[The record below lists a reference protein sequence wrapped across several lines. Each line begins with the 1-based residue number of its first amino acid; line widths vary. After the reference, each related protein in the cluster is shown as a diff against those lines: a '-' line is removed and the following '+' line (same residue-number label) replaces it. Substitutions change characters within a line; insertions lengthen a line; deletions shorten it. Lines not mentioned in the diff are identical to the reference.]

1 MTTKISTGTAV
12 ILGPMS
18 DVQVGDGRA
27 YAVGELQIAVFRLSD
42 GTLRATDAACPH
54 NGGPLA
60 DGQSDLGVVVCPL
73 HQYAFRFSD
82 GGCTTSGIGAVRTY
96 RISDQGGQIVVVI
109 DPA

>member
-1 MTTKISTGTAV
+1 MTTTSTGTSV
-12 ILGPMS
+12 VLGATS
-18 DVQVGDGRA
+18 DVRLGEGRA
-27 YAVGELQIAVFRLSD
+27 YAVEDQQIAVFRLSD

-82 GGCTTSGIGAVRTY
+82 GGCTTAGIGSVRTY
-96 RISDQGGQIVVVI
+96 RISDQAGQIVVVI
-109 DPA
+109 DPE